1 MGRLSGESTNCKI
14 VTGGDVLLSKQDW
27 HGAFVLSLAL
37 VITYLT
43 VSSLECAQAE
53 IATLKNGMQFEGRIG
68 KISSLGEDPLNPG
81 GASGAIK
88 TKQVVFVD
96 DDLRRTFFSSIQTQ
110 SVVPSQTNYERITI
124 DKRVARGKR
133 RVATVGPIKW
143 VQPWDEWGN
152 RTFTMT
158 SGSGDLSVVQGITEV
173 TPIYTRV
180 EGLMTRS
187 PLVWDMRLATSSIP
201 RETLSRIL
209 MRQIDPKDPDQRL
222 RLVRL
227 YIQAERYKDARTEL
241 ESVIEDFPALADL
254 QKQVTALYQLSARR
268 LIKEIELR
276 KDSGQ
281 HRLAYNMLQRFPSEG
296 IAGEVLLQVSD
307 MLEEYKELKEK
318 GEKTLALLDSHF
330 AEITD
335 PTTRSE
341 VEPAVQEIKTELNI
355 ATFSRMADFMRFADD
370 ESMTSD
376 QKLALALSGWVLGTG
391 SGTTNL
397 AVATSLFHVREL
409 VRDYLT
415 TQHDH
420 RRDEI
425 LQELQTLEGS
435 SPRYLTQ
442 LVSHMKPPLETTHD
456 ESQLPGFFQLTV
468 AGLAEQPEIA
478 YDVQLPPE
486 YDPYR
491 RYPCI
496 VTLNGAGTTPEQQI
510 DWWAGGY
517 SEQAQM
523 RLGQATRRGCIVLAP
538 HWTKPHQLEYEFTAR
553 EHAAVL
559 FPLRDACR
567 RFAID
572 TDKVFLTG
580 HSMGGDAV
588 WDIGLSH
595 PDLWAGVIPI
605 VATADKY
612 ISRYWENGR
621 YVPFYFVGGEMDADR
636 MSRNAMDFDRYLTK
650 HSYDVIIVSY
660 LGRGHE
666 HFVDEIQRLFQ
677 WMELHR
683 RDFYPREFECVTM
696 RPWDD
701 FFWWAETRQLPVRST
716 VLPVNW
722 PPEGG
727 VRPARTEGKILENNR
742 IWLSTGAE
750 RAVVWLNSEMVD
762 FSTRVNVVI
771 NGRGRNQIIEPS
783 AQVLLE
789 DVRTRSDRQHPFSA
803 KFEDSTGR
811 R

>member
-1 MGRLSGESTNCKI
+1 M
-14 VTGGDVLLSKQDW
+14 LLSKRNW
-27 HGAFVLSLAL
+27 HNSLVLGLGLA
-37 VITYLT
+37 ITYLVLGSAGT
-43 VSSLECAQAE
+43 AWGE
-53 IATLKNGMQFEGRIG
+53 IVTLKNGMQFEGRVG

-81 GASGAIK
+81 GAVGGIK
-88 TKQVVFVD
+88 VKQIVFVD

-110 SVVPSQTNYERITI
+110 SVVPSQTNYERIKI
-124 DKRVARGKR
+124 DKRVARGSR
-133 RVATVGPIKW
+133 RVAAVGPIKW
-143 VQPWDEWGN
+143 VEPWDEWGN

-158 SGSGDLSVVQGITEV
+158 SGSGDLSIVQGITEV
-173 TPIYTRV
+173 TPVYTRV
-180 EGLMTRS
+180 EGLMTRG
-187 PLVWDMRLATSSIP
+187 PFVWDMRLATSSIP
-201 RETLSRIL
+201 RDTLSKIL
-209 MRQIDPKDPDQRL
+209 LRQIDAKDPDQRL

-241 ESVIEDFPALADL
+241 ESVIKDFPALADL
-254 QKQVTALYQLSARR
+254 KKQVAALFQLSARR

-281 HRLAYNMLQRFPSEG
+281 HPLAYSMLQRFPSEG
-296 IAGEVLLQVSD
+296 VAGEVLLQVSELLD
-307 MLEEYKELKEK
+307 EYKDLKQK
-318 GEKTLALLDSHF
+318 GEKTLELLDLHL

-341 VEPAVQEIKTELNI
+341 VEPAVQEIKAELNI
-355 ATFSRMADFMRFADD
+355 TTFSRMADFTRFADD

-376 QKLALALSGWVLGTG
+376 QKMALALSGWLLGTG

-397 AVATSLFHVREL
+397 AVATSLFSVRDL

-415 TQHDH
+415 TEQAH

-442 LVSHMKPPLETTHD
+442 LISHMKPPLVTTPD
-456 ESQLPGFFQLTV
+456 DSQLPGAFQLSV
-468 AGLAEQPEIA
+468 DGLSEQPEIA

-491 RYPCI
+491 QYPCI
-496 VTLNGAGTTPEQQI
+496 VTLNGAGTAPQQQI

-523 RLGQATRRGCIVLAP
+523 RLGQATRRGYIVIAP

-559 FPLRDACR
+559 YSLRDACR
-567 RFAID
+567 RFSID

-621 YVPFYFVGGEMDADR
+621 YVSFYFVGGEMDADR
-636 MSRNAMDFDRYLTK
+636 MARNSMDLDRYLTK
-650 HSYDVIIVSY
+650 HSYDVIVVSY

-666 HFVDEIQRLFQ
+666 HFVDEIQRLFD

-683 RDFYPREFECVTM
+683 RDFYPREFECVSM

-701 FFWWAETRQLPVRST
+701 FFWWAETRQLPSRST

-722 PPEGG
+722 PPGGG

-742 IWLSTGAE
+742 IWLRTGAE
-750 RAVVWLNSEMVD
+750 RAAVWLNSEMVD
-762 FSTRVNVVI
+762 FSSRINVVI
-771 NGRGRNQIIEPS
+771 NGHGRNQIIEAS
-783 AQVLLE
+783 AHVLLE

-803 KFEDSTGR
+803 KFEDTSR
-811 R
+811 RR